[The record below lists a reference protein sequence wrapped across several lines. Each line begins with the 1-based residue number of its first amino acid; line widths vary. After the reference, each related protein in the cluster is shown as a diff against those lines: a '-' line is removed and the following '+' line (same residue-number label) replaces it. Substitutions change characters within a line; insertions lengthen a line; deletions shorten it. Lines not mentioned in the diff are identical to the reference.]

1 MPGNKKSPETAYF
14 DGSKA
19 FSVAG
24 WTRLELATS
33 GLTGRGAALYISLN
47 HSGLH
52 SITTSAAGS
61 AGILGTI
68 GVNVNGMH

>member
-1 MPGNKKSPETAYF
+1 
-14 DGSKA
+14 
-19 FSVAG
+19 
-24 WTRLELATS
+24 
-33 GLTGRGAALYISLN
+33 
-47 HSGLH
+47 LH